1 MPGALPVYFKSEVD
15 IKVEPITNVAMYGKS
30 TSSFLFDYRGPGNI
44 DPDFNAEYM
53 QTVFEIHTFSEISDD
68 DAKIFKGKVLDH
80 TGPFFWTD
88 LGGSGDTELE
98 PLKLISYVSAAMYIG
113 GFSLVLF
120 GAVKLARLEDE

>member
-1 MPGALPVYFKSEVD
+1 M
-15 IKVEPITNVAMYGKS
+15 
-30 TSSFLFDYRGPGNI
+30 FDYRGPGNT
-44 DPDFNAEYM
+44 DPDFNGEYM

-98 PLKLISYVSAAMYIG
+98 ALKLISYVSAAMYIG

-120 GAVKLARLEDE
+120 GAVNLARMEDE